1 MKITK
6 NLSLAGYPSFAG
18 VIGMSAPIGSGM
30 KSRGGAWTITAP
42 VALKPLGTGLPV
54 AAPSVA
60 LHVTR
65 EDQPVDVRQNVRAC
79 SSVPV
84 DRSP

>member
-6 NLSLAGYPSFAG
+6 NLSLADYPFAG
-18 VIGMSAPIGSGM
+18 GFGMSAPVGGGM
-30 KSRGGAWTITAP
+30 TSRGGAWTITAP
-42 VALKPLGTGLPV
+42 VALKPVGTSVSV
-54 AAPSVA
+54 AAPHA
-60 LHVTR
+60 AR
-65 EDQPVDVRQNVRAC
+65 EDQITVDVRQNVRPC

>member
-6 NLSLAGYPSFAG
+6 NLSLADYPFAG
-18 VIGMSAPIGSGM
+18 GIAMSAVNGGGM
-30 KSRGGAWTITAP
+30 KFRGGAWAITAP
-42 VALKPLGTGLPV
+42 VALKPLGT
-54 AAPSVA
+54 SVSSA
-60 LHVTR
+60 VLHVAR
-65 EDQPVDVRQNVRAC
+65 EDQPVVDVRQNVRTC